1 MGRSCSARR
10 YDQAIVFVR
19 RSLYL
24 LLVGLGAILLVSA
37 ARTPPAD
44 SPEGVCDV
52 APRQGAAAI
61 SAAIAACPDAGTV
74 RFPADGSYTQADT
87 IEVRDRSDLV
97 IDGNGSTFTSS
108 VPNDQRRRPSW
119 RLLRAERVVLKD
131 MTIVGNF
138 KAEGPRG
145 IQPQNQFNA
154 GVSIE
159 GGRTVTVR
167 DVVVND
173 VWGDMVLTM
182 PSGVAEGGN
191 ALTGEVPTDIHV
203 ERLKGRR
210 AARMCVAF
218 TAAKS
223 AWLEDSVLEDCWYSG
238 IDLEIDVP
246 GQPLHDIHV
255 LRNTLS
261 GFFISA
267 IAIPFYGNAGD
278 IDDIEIRGNRTL
290 TAQDACW
297 PALQTKDTRNGRD
310 GGQTATRI
318 VVEDNH
324 FKTIT
329 DGILIRDVLSGTLR
343 NNRIDLLEA
352 RGPCAGTSRR
362 PIVVEGSTIE
372 IAGNK
377 PTTGP

>member
-1 MGRSCSARR
+1 VLPFGH
-10 YDQAIVFVR
+10 
-19 RSLYL
+19 
-24 LLVGLGAILLVSA
+24 
-37 ARTPPAD
+37 
-44 SPEGVCDV
+44 
-52 APRQGAAAI
+52 AAI
-61 SAAIAACPDAGTV
+61 ALLIAACPNGSTV
-74 RFPADGSYTQADT
+74 RFPEGQSYAQADT

-108 VPNDQRRRPSW
+108 VPNDQTPRPNW
-119 RLLRAERVVLKD
+119 RLLRADRVVLQN
-131 MTIVGNF
+131 MTIIGNF

-154 GVSIE
+154 GVAVE
-159 GGRTVTVR
+159 GGNGVTVR

-173 VWGDMVLTM
+173 VWGDMVVTL
-182 PSGVAEGGN
+182 PSDLSQGGG
-191 ALTGEVPTDIHV
+191 ALSGEVPTDIHV

-218 TAAKS
+218 TAAKG

-238 IDLEIDVP
+238 IDLEIDVA
-246 GQPLHDIHV
+246 GQPLHDIHI

-297 PALQTKDTRNGRD
+297 PVLQTKDTRNGRD
-310 GGQTATRI
+310 GGKTATRI
-318 VVEDNH
+318 VVEDNR

-329 DGILIRDVLSGTLR
+329 DGILIRDVLSGSVR
-343 NNRIDLLEA
+343 NNHIERTTANSGCGEPSVQAIVLEDSSI
-352 RGPCAGTSRR
+352 TQEDNTT
-362 PIVVEGSTIE
+362 EGF
-372 IAGNK
+372 G
-377 PTTGP
+377 